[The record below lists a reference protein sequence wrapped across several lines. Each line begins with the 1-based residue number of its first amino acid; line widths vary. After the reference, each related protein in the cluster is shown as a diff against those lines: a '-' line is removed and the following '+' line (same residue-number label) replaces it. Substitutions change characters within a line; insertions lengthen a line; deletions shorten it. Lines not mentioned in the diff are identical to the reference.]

1 MNPDHPTITRLRDAI
16 HRGGTDAE
24 HAAADPADGMTD
36 RDGDVVS
43 AVRLPANVDDEF
55 EVYVN
60 GVLLL
65 EDSGYEVCGRILRFE
80 RRLMTDRV
88 SRWRWAL
95 GAWGVGTYRQD
106 DTVDVRY
113 EVDGVPKLAHALPIL
128 QLDG

>member
-1 MNPDHPTITRLRDAI
+1 
-16 HRGGTDAE
+16 
-24 HAAADPADGMTD
+24 MTD
-36 RDGDVVS
+36 PDGDAVS
-43 AVRLPANVDDEF
+43 AVRLPADVDDEF

-60 GVLLL
+60 GVLLQ
-65 EDSGYEVCGRILRFE
+65 EESDYEVCGRMLRFE

-113 EVDGVPKLAHALPIL
+113 EVDGVPKPAHALPIL
-128 QLDG
+128 HLDG